1 MTKKQVSQERKAR
14 VAQMQKQ
21 EKARERRTR
30 LQIIAGCVVLL
41 LVLAAVVTYAAFD
54 ARKKQPDVA
63 ISTFGVTAAAAACSP
78 VTTDPAKGNGVH
90 VGPGTDS
97 PTTTKVKYATVPPSF
112 GPHFAQP
119 VVADR
124 KLYTAADKPRDREP
138 RAQPRARLHRALV
151 RPGGRRGEDGRAAQD
166 QPTPPTSWT
175 PSKDKFI
182 VSPWDPAYGALPAGK
197 KFALSH
203 WSATLSSDQ
212 TAVASQA
219 GHRQLCGDIS
229 GAVVKSSSRATRGPP
244 PRAVRRLTP
253 AAAAPR
259 S

>member
-1 MTKKQVSQERKAR
+1 MTKKQVSQERKER
-14 VAQMQKQ
+14 IAQMQKQ

-63 ISTFGVTAAAAACSP
+63 ISTFGATAAAAACSP

-97 PTTTKVKYATVPPSF
+97 PNTTKVKYATVPPSF

-124 KLYTAADKPRDREP
+124 KLYTTADAPRIETLVHNLEHGYTVLWYDPAAGAAKMDV
-138 RAQPRARLHRALV
+138 L
-151 RPGGRRGEDGRAAQD
+151 RRISDAANQLEA
-166 QPTPPTSWT
+166 
-175 PSKDKFI
+175 SKDKFI

-197 KFALSH
+197 RFALSH

-212 TAVASQA
+212 RSVTAQA

-229 GAVVKSSSRATRGPP
+229 GAVVKSFVDSH
-244 PRAVRRLTP
+244 PRTS
-253 AAAAPR
+253 APEPYGA
-259 S
+259 

>member
-1 MTKKQVSQERKAR
+1 MPKKQVSQERKAR
-14 VAQMQKQ
+14 VAQMQQQ

-30 LQIIAGCVVLL
+30 LQIIAGCVALL
-41 LVLAAVVTYAAFD
+41 LVLGAVVTYAAVD

-63 ISTFGVTAAAAACSP
+63 ISTFGASAAAASCSP
-78 VTTDPAKGNGVH
+78 VTNDPAKDNGTH

-97 PTTTKVKYATVPPSF
+97 PKITKVKYSTVPPTS

-119 VVADR
+119 VIADR
-124 KLYTAADKPRDREP
+124 KLYTPADKPPMEN
-138 RAQPRARLHRALV
+138 LV
-151 RPGGRRGEDGRAAQD
+151 HNLEHGYTVLWYDQAAGAAKMD
-166 QPTPPTSWT
+166 VLRKITDAANKLDA
-175 PSKDKFI
+175 SKDKFI

-212 TAVASQA
+212 RSVASQA

-229 GAVVKSSSRATRGPP
+229 GAVVKAFVQSHPKTS
-244 PRAVRRLTP
+244 
-253 AAAAPR
+253 APEPYGA
-259 S
+259 